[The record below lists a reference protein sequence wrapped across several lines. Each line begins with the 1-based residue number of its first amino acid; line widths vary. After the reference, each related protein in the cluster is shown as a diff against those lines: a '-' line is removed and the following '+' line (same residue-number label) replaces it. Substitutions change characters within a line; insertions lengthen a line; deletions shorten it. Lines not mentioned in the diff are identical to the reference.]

1 MSATATFNRIADD
14 YFDYIMSEHPSWAT
28 WLGIHKQ
35 DGKLTSFAPEDI
47 AARLKKL
54 ESFQKKLEKVDV
66 KKLPLN
72 EQVDAKL
79 LAGALKTWLEMEKR
93 RPDHKTSPSHYVDEA
108 IFSLHVLIERDF
120 APKEKRAMSVLRRMR
135 AIPKLARQAMVNLE
149 NPPREF
155 TESAV
160 MEAQGGIMFLQT
172 TVREFIKALR
182 GPANKR
188 LREDMEAAACR
199 AESALCKYGKFLVE
213 DLLPRSN
220 GKFAVGKPAFNLLLK
235 FNHHVDYDA
244 DSLYKMGRAKLAD
257 TKRELEAIAKKINR
271 RKTWVQIVDDLK
283 KEHPANAGLVDYYA
297 KEMKRAREFV
307 RKNKL
312 VTFPKS
318 ERLAVVPTPD
328 FAAPTIP
335 YAAYVSPAPY
345 EKDKKGI
352 FWVTKVPPR
361 TPRARAE
368 EQLEG
373 HSKWG
378 IVVTSLHEA
387 YPGHHLQL
395 SIASHQTNP
404 LRHLMETSVFAEGW
418 ALYCE
423 EMMWEQGF
431 YHDLR
436 SRLLQLKDQLWRAC
450 RVIVDVGLHT
460 GKMSFNDAVN
470 FMVKEAKLERVNAVT
485 EVRRYCQTPTQPMSY
500 MLGKLQI
507 LALLDDYKKKHG
519 AKFNLRKFHDELL
532 SHGTIPVK
540 YVRQLMGL

>member
-1 MSATATFNRIADD
+1 MASAFQRIADE

-35 DGKLTSFAPEDI
+35 DGKLTSFEPKVI
-47 AARLKKL
+47 ASRLKKL
-54 ESFQKKLEKVDV
+54 ESFQKKLDKIAV
-66 KKLPLN
+66 KKLPLG

-93 RPDHKTSPSHYVDEA
+93 RPDHKNSPSHYVDEA
-108 IFSLHVLIERDF
+108 IFSIYVLIERDF
-120 APKEKRAMSVLRRMR
+120 APKEKRAKSVLRRMR
-135 AIPKLARQAMVNLE
+135 AIPKLMRQAKENLV

-160 MEAQGGIMFLQT
+160 MEAQGGVMFLQT
-172 TVREFIKALR
+172 TVREFIKSLR
-182 GPANKR
+182 GPANKK
-188 LREDMEAAACR
+188 LREDMEAAACK
-199 AESALCKYGKFLVE
+199 AEKALCSYGKFLLE
-213 DLLPRSN
+213 DLLPRSH
-220 GKFAVGKPAFNLLLK
+220 GKFAIGKQAFNMLLK
-235 FNHHVDYDA
+235 YNHHVDYDA
-244 DSLYKMGRAKLAD
+244 DMLYKMGRAKLAE

-271 RKTWVQIVDDLK
+271 RKTWIQIVDDLK

-312 VTFPKS
+312 VTFPKA
-318 ERLAVVPTPD
+318 ERLIVVPTPD

-395 SIASHQTNP
+395 SIASHQTNA

-519 AKFNLRKFHDELL
+519 AKFKLRKFHDELL